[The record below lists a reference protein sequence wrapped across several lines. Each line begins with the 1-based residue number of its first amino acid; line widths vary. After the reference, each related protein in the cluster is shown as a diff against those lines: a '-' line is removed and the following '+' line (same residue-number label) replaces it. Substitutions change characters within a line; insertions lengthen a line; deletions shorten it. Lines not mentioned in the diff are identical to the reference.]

1 MKKVNVFEYAPQ
13 IMQALGKGGLFLN
26 SKLGDK
32 INSMTIGWGSLSI
45 YWAMQVFIAPVRLSR
60 FTHHMIEQSGVFTV
74 SVPLGGALRK
84 ELGICGSKSGRDI
97 DKFEECNFT
106 AVDGQ
111 MVDCPIIGEAQLHI
125 ECEVVAADT
134 MDASKMEGFI
144 VDRMYA
150 GDYEDGDY
158 HTLYFGKIVAAY
170 ILE

>member
-1 MKKVNVFEYAPQ
+1 MKKINEIEYASQ
-13 IMQALGKGGLFLN
+13 IMESLDKGGFFLN

-45 YWAMQVFIAPVRLSR
+45 YWGESVFIAPVRLSR

-74 SVPLGGALRK
+74 SVPLDGALRK
-84 ELGICGSKSGRDI
+84 ELGICGSKSGRDT
-97 DKFEECNFT
+97 DKFALCNFT

-111 MVDCPIIGEAQLHI
+111 SVDCPIIGEAQLHI

-134 MDASKMEGFI
+134 LDASKMSGDI
-144 VDRMYA
+144 VDKMYA
-150 GDYEDGDY
+150 GDYENGDY
-158 HTLYFGKIVAAY
+158 HTLFFGKIVDCY